1 MTAVK
6 KAAAT
11 ATQKADGVLDS
22 LAVTGL
28 EKVLNLLPVRYKT
41 LAGTVIVSLA
51 AIANEA
57 FATFSLFQDTQTDEL
72 IINIAYIAGSSLAG
86 IGIIH
91 KNRKAQPPTQPQPMT
106 PIGGN

>member
-28 EKVLNLLPVRYKT
+28 EKVLNLLPAKYKT
-41 LAGTVIVSLA
+41 LAGTVLVGLTLIINEVFATFELFKDTKTDDLILDILYAAGA
-51 AIANEA
+51 AIAG
-57 FATFSLFQDTQTDEL
+57 L
-72 IINIAYIAGSSLAG
+72 GV
-86 IGIIH
+86 IH
-91 KNRKAQPPTQPQPMT
+91 KNRKAPPPPEPQPMT